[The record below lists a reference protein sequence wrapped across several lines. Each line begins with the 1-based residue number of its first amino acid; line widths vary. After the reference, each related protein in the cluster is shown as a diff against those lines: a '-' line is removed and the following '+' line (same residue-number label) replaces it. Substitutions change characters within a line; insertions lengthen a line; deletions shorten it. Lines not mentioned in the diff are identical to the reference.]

1 MRDSNLQIELI
12 AKCGLDWKGLKRL
25 FKIRSVATCTVGVL
39 DRNYD
44 GATPT
49 RQEVGVVCDN
59 TKSSSYKE
67 FNH

>member
-1 MRDSNLQIELI
+1 MELI
-12 AKCGLDWKGLKRL
+12 AKCGLKRKELKRL
-25 FKIRSVATCTVGVL
+25 FKIKSVVTCAVDVL